1 MSNARSPRD
10 VCSTTIGTNGL
21 IGSPPLPSAG
31 LTGRPDRGL
40 RDRRLGLLV
49 VSRCPQLLACC
60 LLLGG
65 DRRRDLTGPVERA
78 LEPELLARR
87 LLRPRGKDLLHRG
100 VDVFLVGEL
109 IAQRAHEL
117 LVADLD
123 ALALGEGLERQL
135 AAQRSDRLGQQRLR
149 DLLHGAT
156 GLREER
162 PERDSL
168 ALDVAREISEQ
179 LLDP

>member
-49 VSRCPQLLACC
+49 VSRLPQLLACC

-65 DRRRDLTGPVERA
+65 DRRRDLTSPIERA
-78 LEPELLARR
+78 LEPQLVARR
-87 LLRPRGKDLLHRG
+87 LLRPRGQDLLHRG
-100 VDVFLVGEL
+100 VDVLLLG
-109 IAQRAHEL
+109 Q
-117 LVADLD
+117 LVAKRALELGVVDRD
-123 ALALGEGLERQL
+123 VLALGERLECEL
-135 AAQRSDRLGQQRLR
+135 AAERADRVGQQRLR
-149 DLLHGAT
+149 DLLHAAP
-156 GLREER
+156 GLRQEG
-162 PERDSL
+162 PERN
-168 ALDVAREISEQ
+168 AL
-179 LLDP
+179 